1 MVLSLL
7 LEAAPFL
14 TRALPTVL
22 PELAA
27 GARAAGAVREGTKLG
42 SFLMKSADTAS
53 KVAGNAKLLNR
64 LNLAADV
71 GNLAAQTG
79 SQTDE
84 AIAQLMQQGYT
95 EEEARQRVNP
105 LMSLL
110 RASGSALADRY
121 TSLPGASLGNV
132 AKATALRSLSGGI
145 QGFDT
150 GVLTGRNPILEAL
163 SGGSQGFVRSAANSG
178 LDLGLEYLARIASP
192 TSIVTPRRIRGLLP
206 QKSSYVPQ

>member
-1 MVLSLL
+1 
-7 LEAAPFL
+7 
-14 TRALPTVL
+14 
-22 PELAA
+22 
-27 GARAAGAVREGTKLG
+27 
-42 SFLMKSADTAS
+42 
-53 KVAGNAKLLNR
+53 
-64 LNLAADV
+64 
-71 GNLAAQTG
+71 
-79 SQTDE
+79 
-84 AIAQLMQQGYT
+84 
-95 EEEARQRVNP
+95 
-105 LMSLL
+105 
-110 RASGSALADRY
+110 
-121 TSLPGASLGNV
+121 LPGASLGNV